1 MPIAIIGRCT
11 ADNQRDEDDTRDVT
25 SESSDERRLLSLVR
39 DRFYSRLPSLRKY
52 EWKKKNK
59 RCSRGWLPARIG
71 RIDVSRSEPSLTPNG
86 VFL

>member
-11 ADNQRDEDDTRDVT
+11 ADDQRDEDDTRDVT

-39 DRFYSRLPSLRKY
+39 DPFYSRLPGLRKY
-52 EWKKKNK
+52 ERRENK